1 MSDREPK
8 WMRLEL
14 AEAFEA
20 DARDLGVSRVA
31 RGRSGFFPQYKR
43 AGGNPDRLDPWWRNR
58 RNNFV
63 KRHMAQVKAR
73 HEPLVDDDGLPT
85 RRHLALIMWAYSP
98 MSDERLRAMVKKLTP
113 NRRRVLDEADVPVTV
128 VDISPAQASF
138 VEAEVIARFSDD
150 GNDEVATLVH
160 WLDLGLEKSGRKK
173 LLVTDEALLSQLVL
187 EAVND
192 IEDALANDDW
202 ASIDGMSSRRQT
214 YDLQR
219 SGQALWA
226 KLDKGWAD

>member
-1 MSDREPK
+1 
-8 WMRLEL
+8 
-14 AEAFEA
+14 
-20 DARDLGVSRVA
+20 
-31 RGRSGFFPQYKR
+31 
-43 AGGNPDRLDPWWRNR
+43 
-58 RNNFV
+58 
-63 KRHMAQVKAR
+63 
-73 HEPLVDDDGLPT
+73 
-85 RRHLALIMWAYSP
+85 